1 MKLGRGIDR
10 VSGREGGGSDH
21 TCEGNRV
28 ICDSFDFWRHLS

>member
-10 VSGREGGGSDH
+10 VSGREGGSDH